1 MSWQHIGR
9 LVALVLL
16 LVTLHPGLASASPA
30 GDWTL
35 VQSWSDV
42 QSSLTTPPFE
52 VTSPQW
58 RILIESQPA
67 NPGPGA
73 NPSIE
78 VTVYRLNGTDQTRI
92 DTIQADSSGET
103 TRGEN
108 GAGRYLLDIDAQSTR
123 WTVSVEEF
131 Q

>member
-1 MSWQHIGR
+1 MSWHLIGR
-9 LVALVLL
+9 LMALALLTIALSPTPTVAL
-16 LVTLHPGLASASPA
+16 PD

-58 RILIESQPA
+58 RVTIESQPA

-78 VTVYRLNGTDQTRI
+78 VTIYRLNGTDRTQVAR
-92 DTIQADSSGET
+92 IQADPSSRTEQM
-103 TRGEN
+103 EN
-108 GAGRYLLDIDAQSTR
+108 GAGQYLLFIDAQSTQ
-123 WTVSVEEF
+123 WTVSVEEL

>member
-1 MSWQHIGR
+1 MSWHLIGR
-9 LVALVLL
+9 LIALVLL
-16 LVTLHPGLASASPA
+16 TVALSPSPTVASPA

-35 VQSWSDV
+35 LQSWSDV

-58 RILIESQPA
+58 RVLIESQPA

-78 VTVYRLNGTDQTRI
+78 VTVYRLNGTDRTQVDRV
-92 DTIQADSSGET
+92 QADPSSRTERMET
-103 TRGEN
+103 
-108 GAGRYLLDIDAQSTR
+108 GAGRYLLFIDAQSTQ
-123 WTVSVEEF
+123 WTVRVEEL

>member
-1 MSWQHIGR
+1 MSWHLIGR
-9 LVALVLL
+9 LIALVLL
-16 LVTLHPGLASASPA
+16 TIALRPSATVASPD

-58 RILIESQPA
+58 RVLIESQPA

-78 VTVYRLNGTDQTRI
+78 VTIYRLNGTDRTRVG
-92 DTIQADSSGET
+92 TIQADPSSRTEQM
-103 TRGEN
+103 ES
-108 GAGRYLLDIDAQSTR
+108 GAGRYLLFIDAQSTQ
-123 WTVSVEEF
+123 WTVSVEEL